1 MAEII
6 VETRIAW
13 PGAARCAVMLSF
25 DFDARTLWID
35 PDDSEAEAVEFRD
48 IHAWAAQEGKSP

>member
-1 MAEII
+1 MAEPI

-13 PGAARCAVMLSF
+13 PGAARCAGMLSF

-35 PDDSEAEAVEFRD
+35 PEDSEVEEAEFRE
-48 IHAWAAQEGKSP
+48 IHARAVQEGKSP